1 MDVNTLIQKL
11 KDAPQTVEFDEII
24 AVIDD
29 VYNFSPTTFT
39 NGETKNEQG
48 QNNGSCKIFAFAK
61 LNGLTKEQ
69 ALACFGRYYRED
81 VLENPDGTDHQNIRN
96 FMKTGWEGITFFG
109 EALSL
114 K

>member
-81 VLENPDGTDHQNIRN
+81 VLGNLDGTDHQNIRN
-96 FMKTGWEGITFFG
+96 FMKTGWEGIAFFG
-109 EALSL
+109 EALNL

>member
-81 VLENPDGTDHQNIRN
+81 VLGNPDGTDHQNIRN